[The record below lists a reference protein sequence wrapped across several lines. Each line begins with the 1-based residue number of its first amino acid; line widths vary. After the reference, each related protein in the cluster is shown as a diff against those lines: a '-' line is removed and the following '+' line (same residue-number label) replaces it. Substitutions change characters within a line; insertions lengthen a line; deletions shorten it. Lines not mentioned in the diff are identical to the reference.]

1 MRGIRQSRMPPSDS
15 QATFPLTDLPAYQ
28 LLLPQIR
35 CKFQGCPTL
44 RQFTSGSF
52 FMAVPATQIRRGMV
66 IVFEGEPVRVV
77 EFRHH
82 TPGNLR
88 AMVQA
93 KLKSL
98 RTGSSF
104 DHRFRAADSIE
115 PASMET
121 HELEYMYDAGGTYH
135 FMNTENYDQLEMD
148 EETLGDYA
156 PWMQP
161 GMKIQAEYYDG
172 RPVGIRLPN
181 SMTLEIVE
189 TAPVMKT
196 ATKTAS
202 TKPAKLENGVTIQ
215 VPEFIGTGDKVR
227 VNPSTGEYQ
236 ERAK

>member
-1 MRGIRQSRMPPSDS
+1 
-15 QATFPLTDLPAYQ
+15 
-28 LLLPQIR
+28 
-35 CKFQGCPTL
+35 
-44 RQFTSGSF
+44 
-52 FMAVPATQIRRGMV
+52 MAIPATQIRRGMV
-66 IVFEGEPVRVV
+66 IVFEGEPCRIV

-93 KLKSL
+93 KLKNL

-104 DHRFRAADSIE
+104 DHRFRAADSID

-121 HELEYMYDAGGTYH
+121 HDLEFLYQGGETYH

-148 EETLGDYA
+148 DEMLGDNA
-156 PWMQP
+156 QWMQP

-172 RPVGIRLPN
+172 RPVGIKLPN
-181 SMTLEIVE
+181 SLVLEVVD

-202 TKPAKLENGVTIQ
+202 SKPAKLENGVTIN
-215 VPEFIGTGDKVR
+215 VPEFVGTGDKVK

>member
-1 MRGIRQSRMPPSDS
+1 
-15 QATFPLTDLPAYQ
+15 
-28 LLLPQIR
+28 
-35 CKFQGCPTL
+35 
-44 RQFTSGSF
+44 
-52 FMAVPATQIRRGMV
+52 MAIPATQIRRGMV
-66 IVFEGEPVRVV
+66 IVFEGEPCRVI

-93 KLKSL
+93 KLKNL

-104 DHRFRAADSIE
+104 EHRFRAADSID

-121 HELEYMYDAGGTYH
+121 HDLEFLYQGGDTYH

-148 EETLGDYA
+148 EETLGDNA
-156 PWMQP
+156 QWMQP

-172 RPVGIRLPN
+172 RPVGIKLPN
-181 SMTLEIVE
+181 SLVLEVVD

-202 TKPAKLENGVTIQ
+202 TKPATLENGVTIN
-215 VPEFIGTGDKVR
+215 VPEFVGTGDKVK

>member
-1 MRGIRQSRMPPSDS
+1 
-15 QATFPLTDLPAYQ
+15 
-28 LLLPQIR
+28 
-35 CKFQGCPTL
+35 
-44 RQFTSGSF
+44 
-52 FMAVPATQIRRGMV
+52 MV
-66 IVFEGEPVRVV
+66 LVFEGDPCRVV

-93 KLKSL
+93 KLKNL

-104 DHRFRAADSIE
+104 EHRFRAADSID

-121 HELEYMYDAGGTYH
+121 HDLEFLYQGGDTYH
-135 FMNTENYDQLEMD
+135 FMNVENYDQLEMD
-148 EETLGDYA
+148 EESLGDNA
-156 PWMQP
+156 QWMQP

-172 RPVGIRLPN
+172 RPVGIKLPN
-181 SMTLEIVE
+181 SLVLEVVD

-202 TKPAKLENGVTIQ
+202 TKPATLENGVTIN
-215 VPEFIGTGDKVR
+215 VPEFVGTGDKVK

-236 ERAK
+236 ERAKD

>member
-1 MRGIRQSRMPPSDS
+1 
-15 QATFPLTDLPAYQ
+15 
-28 LLLPQIR
+28 
-35 CKFQGCPTL
+35 
-44 RQFTSGSF
+44 
-52 FMAVPATQIRRGMV
+52 MAIPATQIRRGMV
-66 IVFEGEPVRVV
+66 IVFEGDPCRII

-93 KLKSL
+93 KLKNI

-104 DHRFRAADSIE
+104 EHRFRAADSID

-121 HELEYMYDAGGTYH
+121 HDLEFMYQGGDTYH
-135 FMNTENYDQLEMD
+135 FMNTETYDQLEMD
-148 EETLGDYA
+148 EEMLGDNA
-156 PWMQP
+156 QWMQP

-172 RPVGIRLPN
+172 RPVGIKLPN
-181 SMTLEIVE
+181 SLTLEIVD

-202 TKPAKLENGVTIQ
+202 TKPAKLENGVTIN
-215 VPEFIGTGDKVR
+215 VPEFVGTGDKVK